1 MSTDQLQVGAP
12 ITQLAEEEKMFQEA
26 ITEFAQEAI
35 KPRVMEM
42 DEAAKF
48 DRDLLKQFFELG
60 LMGIDIPEEY
70 GGTGGNFFMSI
81 LAIEAL
87 ASVDASAAIYVDVQN
102 TLVNNAMMRWGSEA
116 QKKKYLPQL
125 AQEKIGAYCLSEATS
140 GSDAFALKTKATE
153 KGDHYLLEGAKL
165 WITNAAEADIF
176 LVFANVNPELGYKGI
191 TGFIVE
197 RDFEGLRIG
206 KKENKLGI
214 RASSTCEV
222 ILDNC
227 PVPKENVLGEVG
239 KGYKSAILT
248 LNEGR
253 IGIGAQMTGIM
264 QGSLAAGIQYA
275 QERVQ
280 FGREIAKFQGIQFQI
295 AEAHLLLEAS
305 RRLVYNAARMKD
317 AGQDFV
323 IEAAMAKLFSSM
335 NAEKVTSRVIEIFGG
350 YGFTKEFPA
359 EKFYRDA
366 KIGQIYEG
374 TSNMQLETIAKFL
387 LKK

>member
-214 RASSTCEV
+214 RASST
-222 ILDNC
+222 
-227 PVPKENVLGEVG
+227 
-239 KGYKSAILT
+239 
-248 LNEGR
+248 
-253 IGIGAQMTGIM
+253 
-264 QGSLAAGIQYA
+264 
-275 QERVQ
+275 
-280 FGREIAKFQGIQFQI
+280 
-295 AEAHLLLEAS
+295 
-305 RRLVYNAARMKD
+305 
-317 AGQDFV
+317 
-323 IEAAMAKLFSSM
+323 
-335 NAEKVTSRVIEIFGG
+335 
-350 YGFTKEFPA
+350 
-359 EKFYRDA
+359 
-366 KIGQIYEG
+366 
-374 TSNMQLETIAKFL
+374 
-387 LKK
+387 